1 MDLDLW
7 IVQCFNFKRIYVS
20 IHGFKYFGFETDSPN
35 KQHTLYNQGGGA
47 AHSDQEMFETQIFF
61 INIL

>member
-47 AHSDQEMFETQIFF
+47 AHSD
-61 INIL
+61 